1 METINVEITRN
12 NIPKLLDQRKEDKLC
27 SIRTTPKMPL
37 PRPRMRIKRGQ
48 NTNNSLI
55 INGELGLR
63 WAHLK
68 LNIGNSHCTEWNFFF
83 QYKLLMK
90 RNNIQF
96 GELEKVTNFKC
107 I

>member
-37 PRPRMRIKRGQ
+37 PRPQDADQERPEHKQ
-48 NTNNSLI
+48 QL
-55 INGELGLR
+55 NGELGLR